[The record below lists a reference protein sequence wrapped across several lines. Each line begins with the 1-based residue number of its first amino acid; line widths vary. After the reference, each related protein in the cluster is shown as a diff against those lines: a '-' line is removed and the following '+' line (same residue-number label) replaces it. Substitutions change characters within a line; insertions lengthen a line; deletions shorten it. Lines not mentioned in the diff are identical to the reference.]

1 MSTLEVWIIII
12 LILGVIA
19 SNLAALKYSAKFKLP
34 QFGQHDK
41 NKQLKTGKT
50 QTSAPDKADDEA
62 NQVPSSTAQPPSD
75 NKTQHKE

>member
-41 NKQLKTGKT
+41 NKQLKAAEAH
-50 QTSAPDKADDEA
+50 SSVPSKADDA
-62 NQVPSSTAQPPSD
+62 NQTPSTAVQSGAE
-75 NKTQHKE
+75 KETSHKE